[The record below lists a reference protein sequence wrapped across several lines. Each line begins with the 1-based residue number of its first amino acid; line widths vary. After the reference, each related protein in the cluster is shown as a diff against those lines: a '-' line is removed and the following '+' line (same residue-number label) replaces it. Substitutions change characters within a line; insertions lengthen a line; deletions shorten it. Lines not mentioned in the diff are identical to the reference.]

1 MPPPPLQVGS
11 RLRRRRR
18 PSCWH
23 RRLPIVCAVPPLR
36 AAVVLPSAAALPTAS
51 APPISRTAASGPSL
65 LRAARAGIGACA
77 GPGRMLGTLAGWLPT
92 VSLLCARRSADHEQ
106 PPAAALAPPLRV
118 CVFCVLVL
126 CGGGVG
132 ADEGR
137 CATNNEYAVFDTAKR
152 FANLHKHAHTL
163 LHSEPSLQAMW

>member
-1 MPPPPLQVGS
+1 
-11 RLRRRRR
+11 
-18 PSCWH
+18 
-23 RRLPIVCAVPPLR
+23 
-36 AAVVLPSAAALPTAS
+36 
-51 APPISRTAASGPSL
+51 
-65 LRAARAGIGACA
+65 
-77 GPGRMLGTLAGWLPT
+77 MLGTPAGWLLT

-106 PPAAALAPPLRV
+106 PPAAALAPALRV

-132 ADEGR
+132 ADEER

-163 LHSEPSLQAMW
+163 LLLMLVDCNSTTSSHLSLFSFCSRRPGLVTGSC

>member
-1 MPPPPLQVGS
+1 MPPPPLQVGEPPPPPPPPF
-11 RLRRRRR
+11 LLA
-18 PSCWH
+18 PPPAYCMCCAAAQSCCCVT
-23 RRLPIVCAVPPLR
+23 IT
-36 AAVVLPSAAALPTAS
+36 AALPTAS

-77 GPGRMLGTLAGWLPT
+77 GPGRMLGTPAGWLPT

-163 LHSEPSLQAMW
+163 LLLMLVD